1 VGNNLEVSTFKVR
14 NDARCKSR
22 GMDYDIRNSTTPIS
36 TSSYNTGEEDI
47 TWKTPIASRNHMIMH
62 EGTRTI

>member
-1 VGNNLEVSTFKVR
+1 
-14 NDARCKSR
+14 
-22 GMDYDIRNSTTPIS
+22 MDYDIRNSTTPIS

-62 EGTRTI
+62 EGSVLEQELFDQAYSTWGYLDYSSYRL